1 MIVAIKGDLEAWK
14 LFRDGRDN
22 KWCRP
27 PFMPGRLE
35 RDGKG
40 RWHGFSCEKC
50 FMASPMAIWQQEQAS
65 PQAEWCPQ
73 RAYGCTSP
81 TVQNSLSCN
90 VSDHLT
96 KKWRVIFHTLVIVG
110 WIAVDDCSVCTF
122 CKKHICPMFTFFMSL
137 LSFMLTQ
144 MYELKDWRH
153 FSVRVVLAIQLHGI
167 DTIQTFFCFL
177 FLD

>member
-96 KKWRVIFHTLVIVG
+96 KNYKESSSILSNSWMNWCWWL
-110 WIAVDDCSVCTF
+110 F
-122 CKKHICPMFTFFMSL
+122 CLYILQKHICPMFIFFYDL
-137 LSFMLTQ
+137 A
-144 MYELKDWRH
+144 
-153 FSVRVVLAIQLHGI
+153 SVNVNTNVWV
-167 DTIQTFFCFL
+167 
-177 FLD
+177 

>member
-1 MIVAIKGDLEAWK
+1 MLSLWGLASLHVMEKWMGRKKTMIVAIKGDLEAWK

-35 RDGKG
+35 RDGKA

-81 TVQNSLSCN
+81 KVQNFLSCN
-90 VSDHLT
+90 VSGHLT
-96 KKWRVIFHTLVIVG
+96 KMQRVIFYTLVVVG
-110 WIAVDDCSVCTF
+110 WIGVDDCAVCTF
-122 CKKHICPMFTFFMSL
+122 CKNTSVQCSQ
-137 LSFMLTQ
+137 SF
-144 MYELKDWRH
+144 YVPA
-153 FSVRVVLAIQLHGI
+153 SVNVWVKRLE
-167 DTIQTFFCFL
+167 TFFCL
-177 FLD
+177 LYLN